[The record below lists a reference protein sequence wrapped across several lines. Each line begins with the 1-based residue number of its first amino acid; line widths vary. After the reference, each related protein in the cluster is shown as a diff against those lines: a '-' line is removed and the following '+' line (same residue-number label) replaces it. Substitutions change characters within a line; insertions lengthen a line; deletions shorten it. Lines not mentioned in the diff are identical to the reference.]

1 MTTSPKPFA
10 FFGTPYVARD
20 TLAYLASQGY
30 IPEVVVSSPD
40 ARRGRGLTLT
50 PSETK
55 AWALECDLKILTPE
69 TIDADFIE
77 QIKAYGCAYAIVVA
91 YGKILPQALIDAFP
105 QGILNIH
112 YSLLPKYRG
121 ASPVEGALLNGETE
135 TGVTVQQMVYALDA
149 GDILASETT
158 NILPE
163 ETTRELRPRLVS
175 LGARLLAEMLP
186 AFEAGTLTPVPQDH
200 AHATMTKKIRKDQG
214 ELSLQGN
221 ATENWNRYRAYAE
234 SPGTYTFL
242 EKDGN
247 RIRVKIRTAAY
258 ENGAFVPVRV
268 VPEGKNE
275 TAYSS
280 LVSSGYA
287 PV

>member
-1 MTTSPKPFA
+1 MATSPKPFA

-20 TLAYLASQGY
+20 TLSYLAAQGY

-55 AWALECDLKILTPE
+55 AWAEECELKVLTPE
-69 TIDADFIE
+69 TIDAKFIE
-77 QIKAYGCAYAIVVA
+77 QIKSYGCAYAIVVA

-105 QGILNIH
+105 LGILNIH

-121 ASPVEGALLNGETE
+121 ASPVEGSLLNGETE
-135 TGVTVQQMVYALDA
+135 TGVAIQKMVYALDA
-149 GDILASETT
+149 GDVLASETT
-158 NILPE
+158 AILPD

-175 LGARLLAEMLP
+175 LGARLLVDILP
-186 AFEAGTLTPVPQDH
+186 AFEAGTLTPAPQDH
-200 AHATMTKKIRKDQG
+200 TKATVTKKIRKEQG
-214 ELSLQGN
+214 ALSLKDDSVS
-221 ATENWNRYRAYAE
+221 NWNRYRAYAE

-242 EKDGN
+242 AKDGKQ
-247 RIRVKIRTAAY
+247 IRVKIRTATFTD
-258 ENGAFVPVRV
+258 GMFIPVLV
-268 VPEGKNE
+268 IPEGKNE

-280 LVSSGYA
+280 LVSQGYT